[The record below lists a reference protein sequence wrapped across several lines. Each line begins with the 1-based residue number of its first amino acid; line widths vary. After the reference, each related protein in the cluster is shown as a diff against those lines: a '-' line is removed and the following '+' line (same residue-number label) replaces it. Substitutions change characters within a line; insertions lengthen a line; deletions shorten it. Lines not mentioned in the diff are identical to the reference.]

1 MGRVFDSAFAR
12 LYEEWLNSPEGI
24 SLDRLS
30 TELIMRLLQP
40 KKGERVLDIGCGTGN
55 HLLIFYRM
63 GLDVTGLDASSYM
76 LDIARSR
83 LGHRASLEVGRAEDL
98 PFEDNEFDIT
108 TLIFTLEF
116 LDDPLAAL
124 REAGRVTRDR
134 IFVGVLNSLS
144 IGCILKKLAA
154 LFHHSMFRGLH
165 TFTLRELTGLVKR
178 AYGEAP
184 IKWGSVQMLPFLPVR
199 HEGGIERSPLLQSQP
214 YGTFLGLTC
223 TMTYTLKTSYISVIE
238 KSKKGADSIAR
249 STRF

>member
-1 MGRVFDSAFAR
+1 MGRVFDRGFAR
-12 LYEEWLNSPEGI
+12 LYEEWLNSSEVV

-55 HLLIFYRM
+55 HLLIFYRI

-76 LDIARSR
+76 VDIARSR

-108 TLIFTLEF
+108 TLILTLEF
-116 LDDPLAAL
+116 LDNPLAVL

-144 IGCILKKLAA
+144 VSCILQKLSA
-154 LFHHSMFRGLH
+154 LFHDSIFQGVH
-165 TFTLRELTGLVKR
+165 TFTLWELKGLVQR
-178 AYGEAP
+178 AYGEVP
-184 IKWGSVQMLPFLPVR
+184 IKWGSVQMLPFLPKR
-199 HEGGIERSPLLQSQP
+199 HAEGIERSSLMQSQP
-214 YGTFLGLTC
+214 FGTFLGLAC
-223 TMTYTLKTSYISVIE
+223 TMTYSLTTSYISVIE
-238 KSKKGADSIAR
+238 KSKKEADSIAR
-249 STRF
+249 SSRF

>member
-12 LYEEWLNSPEGI
+12 LYEQWLNSPEGI

-40 KKGERVLDIGCGTGN
+40 KRGERVLDIGCGTGN
-55 HLLIFYRM
+55 HLLIFYRI

-83 LGHRASLEVGRAEDL
+83 LGHRAALELGRAEDL

-108 TLIFTLEF
+108 TLILTLEF

-124 REAGRVTRDR
+124 QEAGRVTRDR

-154 LFHHSMFRGLH
+154 LFQHSIFRGLH
-165 TFTLRELTGLVKR
+165 TFTLWELSGLVR
-178 AYGEAP
+178 RSYGEAP
-184 IKWGSVQMLPFLPVR
+184 IKWGSVQMLPFLPIR
-199 HEGGIERSPLLQSQP
+199 HEEGFERSSLLQSQP
-214 YGTFLGLTC
+214 FGTFLGLAC
-223 TMTYTLKTSYISVIE
+223 TMTYTLKTRYIGVLE

-249 STRF
+249 SARF